1 MKVRFDLNGVTLEYE
16 RPPMPEH
23 RFRALCLLAAGGLY
37 ACMVCNVAALCG
49 AAGVGVIALATF
61 VIGAVS
67 NA

>member
-23 RFRALCLLAAGGLY
+23 RFRALCLLAAVGLY
-37 ACMVCNVAALCG
+37 VGMVCGVAALCG
-49 AAGVGVIALATF
+49 AVGVGVIALATF
-61 VIGAVS
+61 FIGAVS